1 MPWKDPDIETFT
13 KLVKQRAAARGEMTI
28 PQRRAQ
34 FETDMGA
41 VPIADGCTIQSLDL
55 SGVPAEKI
63 AHPAA
68 VPGKTM
74 LYLHGGGHVMGS
86 LKTHRHFVSRLA
98 VAARVTAFHID
109 YRLAPEHPYPAAL
122 DDAIKAYRQILADG
136 VTPQNLVVGGESAG
150 GNLAVALLLKAREQ
164 GLPQPGGLYLLSP
177 WLDMTTTGESYDK
190 VGERDIIITR
200 EGIELVAAAYLG
212 GATDNA
218 YTSPI
223 RANVAG
229 LPPML
234 IQVGSEELLLSDS
247 LVFASRAAMSG
258 IEVKLHVWPEM
269 PHAWPLFHPFIRA
282 GLAAI
287 AEAGQWVQHRLAPG
301 PAGPG

>member
-13 KLVKQRAAARGEMTI
+13 KLVKQRAAARKEMTI
-28 PQRRAQ
+28 PERRAQ
-34 FETDMGA
+34 FEIDMRA
-41 VPIADGCTIQSLDL
+41 VPIAEGCTIESLDL
-55 SGVPAEKI
+55 AGVPAERI
-63 AHPAA
+63 THPAA
-68 VPGKTM
+68 VPGKTL
-74 LYLHGGGHVMGS
+74 LYLHGGGHVMGN
-86 LKTHRHFVSRLA
+86 LNTHRHFASRLA
-98 VAARVTAFHID
+98 VAARATTFHID

-122 DDAIKAYRQILADG
+122 DDAVRAYRRILAAG
-136 VTPQNLVVGGESAG
+136 VTPLNLIVGGESAG
-150 GNLAVALLLKAREQ
+150 GNLATALLLKAREE

-212 GATDNA
+212 GAADNA
-218 YTSPI
+218 FTSPV
-223 RANVAG
+223 RSDVTGFPAT
-229 LPPML
+229 L
-234 IQVGSEELLLSDS
+234 IQVGSEEVLLSDS

-258 IEVKLHVWPEM
+258 VDVKLHVWPEM

-287 AEAGQWVQHRLAPG
+287 REAGQWMQHRLAIG
-301 PAGPG
+301 

>member
-1 MPWKDPDIETFT
+1 MPRKDPDIEAFT

-34 FETDMGA
+34 FETDMGT
-41 VPIADGCTIQSLDL
+41 VPIADGCTIESLDL
-55 SGVPAEKI
+55 SGVPAERI
-63 AHPAA
+63 THPAA
-68 VPGKTM
+68 VPGKTL

-98 VAARVTAFHID
+98 VAARATAFHID

-122 DDAIKAYRQILADG
+122 DDAMKAYRRILADG
-136 VTPQNLVVGGESAG
+136 IAPQNLVVGGESAG
-150 GNLAVALLLKAREQ
+150 GNLAAALLLKAREE
-164 GLPQPGGLYLLSP
+164 GLRHPGGLYLLSP

-212 GATDNA
+212 GAADNA
-218 YTSPI
+218 FTSPV
-223 RANVAG
+223 RADVAG
-229 LPPML
+229 LPPTL
-234 IQVGSEELLLSDS
+234 IQVGSDELLLSDS
-247 LVFASRAAMSG
+247 LVFASRAAMAAV
-258 IEVKLHVWPEM
+258 EVKLHVWPEM

-282 GLAAI
+282 GLAAT
-287 AEAGQWVQHRLAPG
+287 AEAGRWMQHQLALG
-301 PAGPG
+301 PAIPS